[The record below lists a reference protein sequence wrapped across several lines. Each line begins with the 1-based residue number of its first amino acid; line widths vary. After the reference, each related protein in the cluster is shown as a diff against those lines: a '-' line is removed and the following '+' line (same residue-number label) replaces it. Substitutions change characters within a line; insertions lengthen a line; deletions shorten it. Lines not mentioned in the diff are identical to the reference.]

1 MKNQKQKTIRKV
13 IIFIILIVC
22 LVAIIGGTYSRYT
35 SQGTANVTTEIAKW
49 SIKLGED
56 DISTTP
62 VTKNVSLTYALNN
75 FVKDGTIA
83 PGREATFTIEV
94 DPTNSEVA
102 VDYIIHV
109 DSENIT
115 GIANTNS
122 KLVVNGAK
130 YKFGSGEEQTATLKS
145 GSDLVIS
152 ESLADVEAGKKA
164 TITVTIEWDNDN
176 DSLNGADTENGA
188 TGANITIPVTVTA
201 RQHI

>member
-1 MKNQKQKTIRKV
+1 MKNQKQKTTRNV
-13 IIFIILIVC
+13 IVFLILIVC

-35 SQGTANVTTEIAKW
+35 STGTANVTTEIAKW

-62 VTKNVSLTYALNN
+62 ATKNVTLNYVPN
-75 FVKDGTIA
+75 NYVKDGTIA

-102 VDYIIHV
+102 VDYLLHV

-115 GIANTNS
+115 GITNTNS
-122 KLVVNGAK
+122 KLAINGAK
-130 YKFGSGEEQTATLKS
+130 YKIGNGEEQTATLNS
-145 GSDLVIS
+145 SSDLLIT
-152 ESLADVEAGKKA
+152 ESLADVEDGKK
-164 TITVTIEWDNDN
+164 VTIIVTIQWDNDN

-188 TGANITIPVTVTA
+188 TGANITIPVTLTA